1 MLRRVV
7 AYEIAMW
14 RGLYRWI
21 TRRPLELAPGDVA
34 FGHAGPVKPIL
45 GVFIGLSA
53 IEIPIFDLVISRLV
67 PWPGVRH
74 AALFAGVYGLV
85 WMIGLLAVLLTTP
98 HLVGNAGLR
107 IRNSVSVDVT
117 IPWDAV
123 ESVSHRYRSLPS
135 SRAVLTERVDDR
147 VVVSLGTGS
156 QTSVDV
162 ILRHPL
168 ELRHRKATAPVHEVR
183 FYADDPKAL
192 VREARAHL
200 ALPAVDQGVS
210 GRVGRRGAASSP

>member
-1 MLRRVV
+1 MLKRVV

-34 FGHAGPVKPIL
+34 FAHAGPVKPII

-67 PWPGVRH
+67 PWPEVRH

-98 HLVGNAGLR
+98 HLVGDAGLR
-107 IRNSVSVDVT
+107 IRNNISVDVT

-135 SRAVLTERVDDR
+135 SRAVQTERVGDR
-147 VVVSLGTGS
+147 VVVNLGTGS

-162 ILRHPL
+162 TLRRPL
-168 ELRHRKATAPVHEVR
+168 TLRHRKLPTDPVHEIR

-192 VREARAHL
+192 VAQARAHF
-200 ALPAVDQGVS
+200 AVDQGVG
-210 GRVGRRGAASSP
+210 GRGGRRGSPPSP